1 MKSIVTERKY
11 NELLKAYVKENKA
24 VPAGY
29 VIYNELPLGDW
40 YVEKVLSNPIEI
52 GKELTKLKMP
62 VMLSWADERW
72 LYKYKLVKQYYVENK
87 LFPTTSVSYKGEQIG
102 TWLRTQISKYKEGKL
117 LKYRRRNL
125 VELGVLDDVLPYK
138 NKHDCEEV
146 YSLLEEY
153 IQKYEV
159 IPNKSSM
166 YKCRYVGN
174 WVCAHQMMKNTKL
187 LNKKELE
194 ALDVFNKTVIAN
206 LTGVWERHLNDLKV
220 YVEKEKRV
228 PEIGEYI
235 AKDGK
240 DIGLWLVNQKKL
252 YETEGNSRSQLEE
265 RVTEVLNGIGTGV
278 SEEEEEEEEIE
289 VLKTSKTIES
299 LNNPKVTEEK
309 TEELAEGSKATEK
322 EEEEEEIELVTKDN
336 YSRVLESL
344 LDDYEQDNDTN
355 DTKVKVEENETKKES
370 KENKNNYSTIKNDM
384 DIELLK
390 EVYTESKTNSDILTS
405 LREMGL
411 TKQLEEVYIWYKNY
425 NTTLE
430 FMYLYKQLT
439 IKGITYKGLDIGSWV
454 DEQRE
459 YILKY
464 MQKNNTS
471 RAISTTKT
479 SSQADTSLTSTNNV
493 DKPKRLDDVRRK
505 NLIELVT
512 EKIRLD

>member
-1 MKSIVTERKY
+1 MTDRKY
-11 NELLKAYVKENKA
+11 NELLKAYIKENKA
-24 VPAGY
+24 VPGGY
-29 VIYNELPLGDW
+29 VIYNELPLGNW

-62 VMLSWADERW
+62 VMLSWVDERW
-72 LYKYKLVKQYYVENK
+72 MYKYKLVKQYYVENK

-146 YSLLEEY
+146 YSLIEEY

-174 WVCAHQMMKNTKL
+174 WVCAHKMMKNAKL

-194 ALDVFNKTVIAN
+194 ALDIFNKTVIDT

-265 RVTEVLNGIGTGV
+265 RVTEVLKGIGIGIGIGIGTGV
-278 SEEEEEEEEIE
+278 SEEEVEE
-289 VLKTSKTIES
+289 
-299 LNNPKVTEEK
+299 
-309 TEELAEGSKATEK
+309 G
-322 EEEEEEIELVTKDN
+322 EIELVTKDN
-336 YSRVLESL
+336 YSSVLESL
-344 LDDYEQDNDTN
+344 LDDYEQDKDTN
-355 DTKVKVEENETKKES
+355 DTN
-370 KENKNNYSTIKNDM
+370 
-384 DIELLK
+384 
-390 EVYTESKTNSDILTS
+390 
-405 LREMGL
+405 
-411 TKQLEEVYIWYKNY
+411 
-425 NTTLE
+425 
-430 FMYLYKQLT
+430 LY
-439 IKGITYKGLDIGSWV
+439 
-454 DEQRE
+454 
-459 YILKY
+459 
-464 MQKNNTS
+464 M
-471 RAISTTKT
+471 
-479 SSQADTSLTSTNNV
+479 
-493 DKPKRLDDVRRK
+493 
-505 NLIELVT
+505 
-512 EKIRLD
+512 

>member
-1 MKSIVTERKY
+1 MTDRKY
-11 NELLKAYVKENKA
+11 NELLKAYIKENKA
-24 VPAGY
+24 VPGGY
-29 VIYNELPLGDW
+29 VIYNELPLGNW

-62 VMLSWADERW
+62 VMLSWVDERW
-72 LYKYKLVKQYYVENK
+72 MYKYKLVKQYYVENK

-146 YSLLEEY
+146 YSLIEEY

-174 WVCAHQMMKNTKL
+174 WVCAHKMMKNAKL

-194 ALDVFNKTVIAN
+194 ALDIFNKTVIDT

-265 RVTEVLNGIGTGV
+265 RVTEVLKGIGIGIGIGIGTGV
-278 SEEEEEEEEIE
+278 SEEEVEE
-289 VLKTSKTIES
+289 
-299 LNNPKVTEEK
+299 
-309 TEELAEGSKATEK
+309 G
-322 EEEEEEIELVTKDN
+322 EIELVTKDN
-336 YSRVLESL
+336 YSSVLESL
-344 LDDYEQDNDTN
+344 LDDYEQDKDTN
-355 DTKVKVEENETKKES
+355 DTKVKVEENEAKKES

-390 EVYTESKTNSDILTS
+390 EVYTESETNSDILTS
-405 LREMGL
+405 LSEMGL

-430 FMYLYKQLT
+430 FMYLYKQLP

-459 YILKY
+459 YILKD
-464 MQKNNTS
+464 MQKNNTV
-471 RAISTTKT
+471 RVTTTKKT
-479 SSQADTSLTSTNNV
+479 SSQVDTSLTSTNNV
-493 DKPKRLDDVRRK
+493 DKPKRLDNVRRK
-505 NLIELVT
+505 NLIDLVT

>member
-1 MKSIVTERKY
+1 MTDRKY
-11 NELLKAYVKENKA
+11 NELLKAYIKENKA
-24 VPAGY
+24 VPGGY
-29 VIYNELPLGDW
+29 VIYNELPLGNW

-52 GKELTKLKMP
+52 GKELAKLKMP
-62 VMLSWADERW
+62 VMLSWVDERW
-72 LYKYKLVKQYYVENK
+72 MYKYKLVKQYYVKNK

-146 YSLLEEY
+146 YSLIEEY

-194 ALDVFNKTVIAN
+194 ALDIFNKTVIDT
-206 LTGVWERHLNDLKV
+206 LTGVWERHLNYLKV
-220 YVEKEKRV
+220 YVEREKRV
-228 PEIGEYI
+228 PEVGEYI

-265 RVTEVLNGIGTGV
+265 RVTEVLNGIGIGTGIGV
-278 SEEEEEEEEIE
+278 SEEEEEEEEE

-299 LNNPKVTEEK
+299 LSNLEVKEEK
-309 TEELAEGSKATEK
+309 TEKLAEGSKATEK
-322 EEEEEEIELVTKDN
+322 EEEGIELVTKDN
-336 YSRVLESL
+336 YSSVLESL
-344 LDDYEQDNDTN
+344 LDDYEQDKDTN
-355 DTKVKVEENETKKES
+355 DTKVKVEENEAKKES
-370 KENKNNYSTIKNDM
+370 KENKNNYSTIKNDMDM

-405 LREMGL
+405 LSEMGL

-430 FMYLYKQLT
+430 FMYLYKQLP

-459 YILKY
+459 YILKD
-464 MQKNNTS
+464 MQKNNTV
-471 RAISTTKT
+471 RATKKT
-479 SSQADTSLTSTNNV
+479 SSQVDTSLTSTNNI
-493 DKPKRLDDVRRK
+493 DKPTRLDNVRRK
-505 NLIELVT
+505 NLIDLVT

>member
-1 MKSIVTERKY
+1 MKSIEIETETERKY

-24 VPAGY
+24 VPGGY
-29 VIYNELPLGDW
+29 VIYNELPLGNW

-52 GKELTKLKMP
+52 GKELAKLKMP
-62 VMLSWADERW
+62 VMLSWVDERW
-72 LYKYKLVKQYYVENK
+72 MYKYKLVKQYYVKNK

-146 YSLLEEY
+146 YSLIEEY

-174 WVCAHQMMKNTKL
+174 WVYAHQMMKNTKL

-194 ALDVFNKTVIAN
+194 ALDIFNITVIDT

-265 RVTEVLNGIGTGV
+265 RVTEVLNGIGTGTRV
-278 SEEEEEEEEIE
+278 S
-289 VLKTSKTIES
+289 
-299 LNNPKVTEEK
+299 
-309 TEELAEGSKATEK
+309 
-322 EEEEEEIELVTKDN
+322 EEEEIELVTKDN
-336 YSRVLESL
+336 YSSVLESL
-344 LDDYEQDNDTN
+344 LDGYEQDNGTN
-355 DTKVKVEENETKKES
+355 DTKVKVKENEAKKES
-370 KENKNNYSTIKNDM
+370 KENKNNYSTIKKDM

-430 FMYLYKQLT
+430 FMYLYKQLP

-459 YILKY
+459 YILKDT
-464 MQKNNTS
+464 QKNNTAKA
-471 RAISTTKT
+471 RATSKT
-479 SSQADTSLTSTNNV
+479 SSQADTSLTSTNNI
-493 DKPKRLDDVRRK
+493 DKPKRLDNVRRK

-512 EKIRLD
+512 EKIRLE